1 MEKIRWIL
9 LIFLTIF
16 LFGTATA
23 QHQDKPRPEAWDKLV
38 YGGRFMDRIL
48 LAPIYDGLETD
59 TWGTDSVRPR
69 DIHNGIE
76 DSEWSYWGG
85 KPVLGPD
92 DTYHFFVCRWREDN
106 PLGCAGWP
114 NSVIV
119 HAVSDR
125 PTGPFVVKDE
135 IGPGHFPEITPLK
148 DGTYAVFH
156 FHGCYTA
163 KSLEGPWR
171 HLTKNECGFPNTIFG
186 SATVREDGSLLM
198 LDRYMNIWI
207 RENGDERF
215 YHVGSKVKP
224 AEIPGRYED
233 PFVWRTEVQYHA
245 IVNDWYGRTAYHFRS
260 KDGVQWKMDSGEAY
274 TIDFDGYEDGT
285 KVGWYKYERPK
296 VLQDQYG
303 RATHLYL
310 AVIDVPKKDDKCK
323 DNHSTKN
330 IALPLVVGRR
340 LQILNNEKITPE
352 TIKIRVL
359 VAAEEG
365 FNPHTDIDIQSLR
378 FGAPEEVD
386 YGRGSSVLRTKK
398 RDKDVILIFDTKA
411 CGFTDSNFTGK
422 LLGKTNEGKLLFG
435 YARLR
440 EPFG

>member
-1 MEKIRWIL
+1 M
-9 LIFLTIF
+9 
-16 LFGTATA
+16 
-23 QHQDKPRPEAWDKLV
+23 V
-38 YGGRFMDRIL
+38 
-48 LAPIYDGLETD
+48 
-59 TWGTDSVRPR
+59 VRPQ
-69 DIHNGIE
+69 
-76 DSEWSYWGG
+76 
-85 KPVLGPD
+85 
-92 DTYHFFVCRWREDN
+92 
-106 PLGCAGWP
+106 
-114 NSVIV
+114 
-119 HAVSDR
+119 
-125 PTGPFVVKDE
+125 
-135 IGPGHFPEITPLK
+135 
-148 DGTYAVFH
+148 
-156 FHGCYTA
+156 
-163 KSLEGPWR
+163 
-171 HLTKNECGFPNTIFG
+171 
-186 SATVREDGSLLM
+186 
-198 LDRYMNIWI
+198 
-207 RENGDERF
+207 
-215 YHVGSKVKP
+215 
-224 AEIPGRYED
+224 IPGRYED
-233 PFVWRTEVQYHA
+233 PLIWRTEVQYHL
-245 IVNDWYGRTAYHFRS
+245 IVNDWFGRTAYHFRS
-260 KDGVQWKMDSGEAY
+260 KDGVQWKMDPGEAY
-274 TIDFDGYEDGT
+274 STDFDGYEDGT